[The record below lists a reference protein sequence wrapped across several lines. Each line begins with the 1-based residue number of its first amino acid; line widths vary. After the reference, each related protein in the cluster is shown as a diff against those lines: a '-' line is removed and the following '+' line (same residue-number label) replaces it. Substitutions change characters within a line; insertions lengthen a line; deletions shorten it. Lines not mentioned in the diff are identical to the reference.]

1 MAKAIAAHVQALH
14 SDDADTHVAAAKALR
29 RLAASQT
36 VNDVTRIAAAGAIPP
51 LVNLL
56 RNGPA
61 SSKKHAAAAL
71 WNIAADGKNINQEVV
86 AAAGAIAPLV
96 ELLLNGDDST
106 SDKQDAAGAL
116 ATIMNNQKTDE
127 ADAIRVEVAAAGAI
141 PLLVEV
147 EQSGG
152 DDAKKQA
159 KRALK
164 HLAVANPQNVVA
176 IAQARGGVE
185 ALAVL
190 ANDDSDEIV
199 RKTAV
204 LALADLAADPVPTD
218 FNCVACQDARR
229 SVVTLPCKHC
239 SLCHACAAT
248 IRSSTNACPICRG
261 AIDSTVA
268 FHLA

>member
-14 SDDADTHVAAAKALR
+14 SDDADTHVAAAKALQD
-29 RLAASQT
+29 LAGGG
-36 VNDVTRIAAAGAIPP
+36 DVTRIAAAGAIPP

-71 WNIAADGKNINQEVV
+71 WNIAADPKNVNQEAV

-106 SDKQDAAGAL
+106 SDKEDAAGAL
-116 ATIMNNQKTDE
+116 ATIMNDE
-127 ADAIRVEVAAAGAI
+127 VTEEASNIRIEVAAAGAI
-141 PLLVEV
+141 PELIEV

-152 DDAKKQA
+152 DRAKKQA

-164 HLAVANPQNVVA
+164 CLAIANPQNVVA
-176 IAQARGGVE
+176 IARARGGIE
-185 ALAVL
+185 AVVVL
-190 ANDDSDEIV
+190 AKDDSDKIV
-199 RKTAV
+199 RNTAV
-204 LALADLAADPVPTD
+204 RALADLATELVPTD

-261 AIDSTVA
+261 AIDGTVA

>member
-1 MAKAIAAHVQALH
+1 MAKVIAAHVQALH
-14 SDDADTHVAAAKALR
+14 SDDAETHVAAAKALQ
-29 RLAASQT
+29 RLANS
-36 VNDVTRIAAAGAIPP
+36 DDITRIAAAGAIPP
-51 LVNLL
+51 LVHLL

-61 SSKKHAAAAL
+61 SSKKYAAAAL
-71 WNIAADGKNINQEVV
+71 WNIAADVKGINQEVV

-106 SDKQDAAGAL
+106 SDKEDAAGAL
-116 ATIMNNQKTDE
+116 ATIVNNQKTE
-127 ADAIRVEVAAAGAI
+127 AADAIRIEVAAAGAI

-152 DDAKKQA
+152 DRAKKQA

-164 HLAVANPQNVVA
+164 NLAVANPQNVVA